1 MLLRL
6 VWVLAGQIS
15 VGDETFSYEY
25 MSAPL
30 APFAAEVEITEPL
43 SNATVFLYSGQSL
56 QRVRISVAVSAAKN
70 ISATLFQFQT
80 VPLTLWDSEV
90 SVRVDSELGGLGL
103 FGIFTSKTT
112 LTVAD
117 STITYQIWGD
127 VTSLSGLGEAVP
139 KLAVKNS
146 KVAVLAG
153 MGVHVSTV
161 AGLAVRS
168 GELQLE
174 NTSVLFQVE
183 DWVDEFVGLVGRQQG
198 EAAVANMTLSGEISA
213 RISALGLFRET
224 EGVVRLHDSAL
235 SLALTVPED
244 GTVTPLAGV
253 VKTTFAI
260 VNCTLNTTAQRGLS
274 TI

>member
-15 VGDETFSYEY
+15 VGGETFSYEY
-25 MSAPL
+25 ESAPL

-43 SNATVFLYSGQSL
+43 SNATVFLYSDQSL

-70 ISATLFQFQT
+70 TSATLFQFQT

-90 SVRVDSELGGLGL
+90 SVRVDSELGGLGM
-103 FGIFTSKTT
+103 FGIFTSETT

-127 VTSLSGLGEAVP
+127 VASLSGLGEAVP

-183 DWVDEFVGLVGRQQG
+183 D
-198 EAAVANMTLSGEISA
+198 
-213 RISALGLFRET
+213 
-224 EGVVRLHDSAL
+224 
-235 SLALTVPED
+235 
-244 GTVTPLAGV
+244 
-253 VKTTFAI
+253 
-260 VNCTLNTTAQRGLS
+260 
-274 TI
+274 